1 VTATLVGERP
11 GLATAES
18 LSCYISYQAS
28 ATKPESARTVLSN
41 IHKMGTPAV
50 EAGAHLADIIKKILD
65 QQVSGIGL
73 KL

>member
-1 VTATLVGERP
+1 
-11 GLATAES
+11 
-18 LSCYISYQAS
+18 
-28 ATKPESARTVLSN
+28 
-41 IHKMGTPAV
+41 MGTPAV